1 MILVV
6 GLVAVISVTGCEGS
20 RAPTVASASGRS
32 AAAQRC
38 SDRTSAR
45 VPASPTGID
54 ATAIVPR
61 GITVARFVDATTTAG
76 VGYCQGVRRNP
87 PRCRFNPAALQRRF
101 PTFEGAQAVFESRDA
116 CTPERQTGGVAVG
129 DADGDHRPDVY
140 VTRLDGPG
148 ILFHNTGRGRF
159 VDVTAR
165 SGLDHLSE
173 PSNGAGW
180 ADIDN
185 DGAEDLFVT
194 TIAGHRMYFFH
205 NDGHGHFTEEAV
217 DRGLALPGDAPRA
230 AQSVNFGD
238 YDRDGYLDVH
248 LTEWRMFDLGPNLT
262 SVARLLHNRGARDP
276 GHFDDVTVAAGVN
289 LEQPTRPA
297 WSFASAFS
305 DLDGDG
311 LPDLYVAS
319 DFGTSRLFWNEGNGH
334 FSDGTKT
341 AGVGTEENAMGLTIA
356 DYDGDGRPDIF
367 VSSIFDPLERC
378 DLGNCNHGR
387 TGNRLFRN
395 LGGRRF
401 ADVTDAA
408 GVRDG
413 GWGWGAAFVDTTN
426 SGRLDLVQTSGVDF
440 PAQRFPQF
448 LDGPTYAWT
457 NAGDGSFVRTD
468 QQNGL
473 TAPGPGKGLAVLD
486 ADGDGRMDVFVVRD
500 GGRPVLAM
508 NRSAVANAWLGV
520 RLVGTRSNRDAL
532 GAIIEVQARPGGPV
546 RRIEYGSVS
555 HFLGQSES
563 TAHVGLGAL
572 EGPVASVTVR
582 WPSGAVSQLHEV
594 KARRTILVEEP
605 RA

>member
-1 MILVV
+1 M
-6 GLVAVISVTGCEGS
+6 
-20 RAPTVASASGRS
+20 
-32 AAAQRC
+32 
-38 SDRTSAR
+38 
-45 VPASPTGID
+45 
-54 ATAIVPR
+54 
-61 GITVARFVDATTTAG
+61 ARFVDATAAAG
-76 VGYCQGVRRNP
+76 LGYCQGQRRTV
-87 PRCRFNPAALQRRF
+87 PRCRFNPTALKAQF
-101 PTFEGAQAVFESRDA
+101 PDFEGAGAVFASRDA

-129 DADGDHRPDVY
+129 DADGDGRPDVY

-148 ILFHNTGRGRF
+148 ILFHNAGRGRF
-159 VDVTAR
+159 VDITAR
-165 SGLDHLSE
+165 AGLASLGE

-180 ADIDN
+180 ADVDN
-185 DGAEDLFVT
+185 DGAEDLVVT

-205 NDGHGHFTEEAV
+205 NDGHGRFTEQAV
-217 DRGLALPGDAPRA
+217 ARGLALAGSAPRA

-238 YDRDGYLDVH
+238 YDGDGYLDVH

-262 SVARLLHNRGARDP
+262 SVARLLHNRGAADP
-276 GHFDDVTVAAGVN
+276 GHFDDVTVASGVS

-297 WSFASAFS
+297 WSFASALA

-311 LPDLYVAS
+311 RPDLYVAS
-319 DFGTSRLFWNEGNGH
+319 DFGTSRLFWNEGGGR

-378 DLGNCNHGR
+378 DRGNCNHGR

-413 GWGWGAAFVDTTN
+413 GWGWGAAFIDTAN
-426 SGRLDLVQTSGVDF
+426 SGRLDLVLASGVDF

-457 NAGDGSFVRTD
+457 NVGDGSFVRTD
-468 QQNGL
+468 RSNGL
-473 TAPGPGKGLAVLD
+473 TAPGPAKGLAVLD
-486 ADGDGRMDVFVVRD
+486 ADGDGRLDLFIVRD
-500 GGRPVLAM
+500 GSTPVLAM
-508 NRSAVANAWLGV
+508 NRTRPANAWLGV
-520 RLVGTRSNRDAL
+520 RLLGTRSNRDGL
-532 GAIIEVQARPGGPV
+532 GAIVEVQARADGPV
-546 RRIEYGSVS
+546 ERREYGSVS

-563 TAHVGLGAL
+563 TVHVGLGANR
-572 EGPVASVTVR
+572 GPVASVRVR
-582 WPSGAVSQLHEV
+582 WPSGAVSQLHDV
-594 KARRTILVEEP
+594 TSRRVITVEEP